1 MGTGLKMDSNTVCVS
16 ELVQERPLVR
26 INI

>member
-1 MGTGLKMDSNTVCVS
+1 METGLKMDSNTVRIS
-16 ELVQERPLVR
+16 DLVQERLLVR